1 MMSERKFMEES
12 SVSSARIL
20 PGACC
25 VLLNLAVRFGSS
37 LSKPRP
43 STGGS
48 REALIEALGTEIVR
62 FQDGSIVVDDVAA
75 AVLALDRSALPC
87 LTVLLY
93 GGTASLKQLAAAT
106 GLARKAVLAILQ
118 QIQLAGYARR
128 VPADESEDERFE
140 LTDHARRWIE
150 TIWGPMQRQ
159 GRRLLGRYPTKDLS
173 VLATLLRDA
182 REIQEKHAVR
192 IRALLGEPS
201 SRSRANRLRGGLSPA
216 ALRRVQLFVEANL
229 GQPMHL
235 SDLAE
240 RAALST
246 YHFARAFKTSVGTT
260 PRAFIERRRIEKAR
274 QLLGESGMPLA
285 EIALD
290 AGFETQSRFTTA
302 FRRATGFTP
311 AVYRKGVR

>member
-1 MMSERKFMEES
+1 MSGCMFMVER

-25 VLLNLAVRFGSS
+25 VLLNLAVRFGSN
-37 LSKPRP
+37 LSEHRP

-48 REALIEALGTEIVR
+48 REALIETIGTEIVR
-62 FQDGSIVVDDVAA
+62 FQDGSIAVDDAAA

-93 GGTASLKQLAAAT
+93 SGAASVERLAAST
-106 GLARKAVLAILQ
+106 GLVRKAVLTILQ
-118 QIQLAGYARR
+118 QMQLAGYARR
-128 VPADESEDERFE
+128 VPAGESEDERFE

-150 TIWGPMQRQ
+150 TIWGPVQRQ
-159 GRRLLGRYPTKDLS
+159 GHRLLGRYPTKDLS
-173 VLATLLRDA
+173 VFATLLRDA
-182 REIQEKHAVR
+182 REIQEKHAVK
-192 IRALLGEPS
+192 IRALLEEPS
-201 SRSRANRLRGGLSPA
+201 SRARVNRLRGGLSPA
-216 ALRRVQLFVEANL
+216 ALRRVQLFVEAKL
-229 GQPMHL
+229 GQPIHL

-246 YHFARAFKTSVGTT
+246 YHFARAFKTTMGTT
-260 PRAFIERRRIEKAR
+260 PRAFIERRRIEKTR
-274 QLLGESGMPLA
+274 QLLRESDMPLA

-311 AVYRKGVR
+311 AVYRKGAR